1 MDKRRLAVIGFA
13 GLAAIAAIFLMRA
26 LLGGGTTKVSA
37 EPAPKV
43 ATVQV
48 LVANGTVAPGTKL
61 SADMVRW
68 QDWPKVSVE
77 AGLTTHE
84 TVPDLPKFLSD
95 AVARMPLVAGQPIT
109 ESNVVHSESAGF
121 MAASVQPGMRAVS
134 IGISAE
140 TGAGGFIL
148 PNDRVDVVA
157 TDQISSS
164 PRRFRSHTILQ
175 DVRVLSVDQTAKQ
188 EQGQKYVIGKT
199 ATLELT
205 PSQALLVARAGATG
219 QLSLA
224 LRSLAS
230 QNPKSPAAALAA
242 EQDSTGSTEVS
253 VIRYGIARVD
263 PNVSGE

>member
-1 MDKRRLAVIGFA
+1 M
-13 GLAAIAAIFLMRA
+13 
-26 LLGGGTTKVSA
+26 
-37 EPAPKV
+37 
-43 ATVQV
+43 
-48 LVANGTVAPGTKL
+48 
-61 SADMVRW
+61 
-68 QDWPKVSVE
+68 
-77 AGLTTHE
+77 
-84 TVPDLPKFLSD
+84 
-95 AVARMPLVAGQPIT
+95 
-109 ESNVVHSESAGF
+109 
-121 MAASVQPGMRAVS
+121 
-134 IGISAE
+134 
-140 TGAGGFIL
+140 
-148 PNDRVDVVA
+148 
-157 TDQISSS
+157 
-164 PRRFRSHTILQ
+164 
-175 DVRVLSVDQTAKQ
+175 LSVDQTAKQ

>member
-1 MDKRRLAVIGFA
+1 
-13 GLAAIAAIFLMRA
+13 
-26 LLGGGTTKVSA
+26 
-37 EPAPKV
+37 
-43 ATVQV
+43 
-48 LVANGTVAPGTKL
+48 
-61 SADMVRW
+61 
-68 QDWPKVSVE
+68 
-77 AGLTTHE
+77 
-84 TVPDLPKFLSD
+84 
-95 AVARMPLVAGQPIT
+95 MPLVAGQPIT

-157 TDQISSS
+157 TDQISAN